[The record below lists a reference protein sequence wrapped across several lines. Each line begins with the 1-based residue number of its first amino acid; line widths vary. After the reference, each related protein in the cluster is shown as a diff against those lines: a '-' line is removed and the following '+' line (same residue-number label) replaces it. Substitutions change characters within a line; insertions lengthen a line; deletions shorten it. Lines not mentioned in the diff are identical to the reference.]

1 MIVSKDELL
10 KAAQTMIGDRTD
22 DDALLFLDNFND
34 TLDAYADQM
43 NWREKYEENDR
54 MWRERYRDRFFG
66 DNVESDIENEEQD
79 DDDKELTYEK
89 LFEEEK

>member
-10 KAAQTMIGDRTD
+10 KAAQTMVGDRTD
-22 DDALLFLDNFND
+22 DEALLFLDNFND

-66 DNVESDIENEEQD
+66 DNVESDIEIEEQD
-79 DDDKELTYEK
+79 DGDKELTYEQ

>member
-10 KAAQTMIGDRTD
+10 KAAQAMIGDRTD
-22 DDALLFLDNFND
+22 DEALLFLDNFND

-66 DNVESDIENEEQD
+66 DNTENEVEIEEQD
-79 DDDKELTYEK
+79 DEDKELTYEK

>member
-22 DDALLFLDNFND
+22 DEALLFLDNFND

-66 DNVESDIENEEQD
+66 DNVESDIEIEEQD
-79 DDDKELTYEK
+79 DGDKELTYEQ

>member
-22 DDALLFLDNFND
+22 DEALLFLDNFND

-66 DNVESDIENEEQD
+66 DNVESDIEIEEQD
-79 DDDKELTYEK
+79 DSDKELTYEQ